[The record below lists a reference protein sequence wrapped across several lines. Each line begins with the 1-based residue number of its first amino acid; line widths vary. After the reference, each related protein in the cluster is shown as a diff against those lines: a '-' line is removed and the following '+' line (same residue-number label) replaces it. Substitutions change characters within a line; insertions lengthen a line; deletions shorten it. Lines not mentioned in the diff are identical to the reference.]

1 MYGERLRTVEKVAK
15 NTSVMLV
22 GNLLFR
28 LLSLLVTIYLAKYL
42 GVEGFGRY
50 NFVFAYLGF
59 FVILTDL
66 GLGDVV
72 VREMSRNEK
81 IMSSML
87 GNVYMIKVFLS
98 AVAILLSITVI
109 SFMDYPQETIN
120 LIYAASFILLFQSF
134 SDIYKMLFLTRLK
147 MGYDVVSK
155 IISKIFFCVLVVVL
169 IIEQAGLMELILA
182 FALSELLR
190 TLLNLMFSRKIV
202 APVFSFDFEM
212 WKKLFRESLP
222 IALSGVFLVIYH
234 RIDVLMLSMMQG
246 DIPVGLYSAAYKLAE
261 PIGLFP
267 YAVVVS
273 LFPVMSRY
281 FKESSQNL
289 FMTYEIGIKILLIL
303 MLPISV
309 GIMLLSAP
317 VIDLIYHDPS
327 FSGSVTALQILIWS
341 VFFAALNYLLT
352 TLLTSINKQRLNTLS
367 MGFCVFIN
375 IVLNYLLIPVYSYNG
390 ASVATVITEVILF
403 LISIYFVSTHIGW
416 LKFHSLAFKPL
427 ISCLLMGLLTYYGWN
442 VLSISVFIIIPL
454 VAAVYF
460 LSLFG
465 MRTFSDSEMDV
476 VKKLLR
482 L

>member
-1 MYGERLRTVEKVAK
+1 MEKVAK
-15 NTSVMLV
+15 NTGVMLI

-28 LLSLLVTIYLAKYL
+28 LLSLLITIYLAKYL
-42 GVEGFGRY
+42 GVESFGRY

-59 FVILTDL
+59 FAILTDL

-81 IMSSML
+81 IMSLML
-87 GNVYMIKVFLS
+87 GNIYMIKVFLS
-98 AVAILLSITVI
+98 AIAILLSITVI
-109 SFMDYPQETIN
+109 SLMDYPQETTN

-134 SDIYKMLFLTRLK
+134 SDVYKMLFLTKLR
-147 MGYDVVSK
+147 MEYDVISK
-155 IISKIFFCVLVVVL
+155 IISKLFFCVLVVFL
-169 IIEQAGLMELILA
+169 IIEQAGLMAIIIA
-182 FALSELLR
+182 FAVSELLR
-190 TLLNLMFSRKIV
+190 TLLNLIFSRKIIG
-202 APVFSFDFEM
+202 PVFRPDPEM
-212 WKKLFRESLP
+212 WKRLFRESLP

-234 RIDVLMLSMMQG
+234 RIDVLMLSIMQG

-281 FKESSQNL
+281 FEESSQNL

-303 MLPISV
+303 MLPISA

-317 VIDLIYHDPS
+317 IIDLIYHDPS

-341 VFFAALNYLLT
+341 VFFAAINYLLT
-352 TLLTSINKQRLNTLS
+352 SLLTSINKQRLNTLS
-367 MGFCVFIN
+367 MGFCVLVN
-375 IVLNYLLIPVYSYNG
+375 ILLNYLLIPSYSYNG

-403 LISIYFVSTHIGW
+403 LISIYFVSIHLGW
-416 LKFHSLAFKPL
+416 LKFHRIAFKPL
-427 ISCLLMGLLTYYGWN
+427 VACFLMGLLTYYGWN
-442 VLSISVFIIIPL
+442 MLNINIFLIIPL
-454 VAAVYF
+454 AAAVYF

-476 VKKLLR
+476 IKKLLR
-482 L
+482 LN